1 MEYMVENY
9 LMGGIIMKKKVSEMV
24 SGFNGTIA
32 SAVNGGS
39 FLQANELSLSDA
51 VTPVFNE

>member
-9 LMGGIIMKKKVSEMV
+9 LMGGITMKKKVSEMV